1 MIKISNLSYKYKF
14 SENVLENINLEINDG
29 EIITIVGKNGTGKST
44 LAKLISGIIVPKN
57 GEILIDDINTKN
69 KKTKKELRKK
79 IGILFQNPDNQLIFP
94 TVKDDLEFA
103 LNNLEIN
110 NKENRI
116 KVALNLVDMNDF
128 YEKETYGLSLG
139 QKQRINIAGILAIG
153 TKYIVMD
160 EPTTMI
166 DTIGK
171 DKIHK
176 IIKRTGEKRKIK
188 YIVIHETDN
197 EGKKA
202 NAKNHAEYQLKNNE
216 TSTSWHYTVDSR
228 EIYHHIPDNEIA
240 NHAGTY
246 EGNKYGIGI
255 ELCVNEDGNFEETFD
270 NATKLVAFLLKEYKL
285 DLEDIKLH
293 HDFSG
298 KDCPHK
304 IISNNRVE
312 EFIKKVETYSKNI
325 I

>member
-14 SENVLENINLEINDG
+14 SENILENINLEINEG

-44 LAKLISGIIVPKN
+44 LAKLISGIIVSKN

-103 LNNLEIN
+103 LNNLEIS

-116 KVALNLVDMNDF
+116 KEALNLVNMDDF

-139 QKQRINIAGILAIG
+139 QKQRINIAGILATG

-176 IIKRTGEKRKIK
+176 IIKELKQKGYTFIIITNNSEELLLGDRIVILENKKIK
-188 YIVIHETDN
+188 
-197 EGKKA
+197 
-202 NAKNHAEYQLKNNE
+202 
-216 TSTSWHYTVDSR
+216 
-228 EIYHHIPDNEIA
+228 
-240 NHAGTY
+240 
-246 EGNKYGIGI
+246 
-255 ELCVNEDGNFEETFD
+255 
-270 NATKLVAFLLKEYKL
+270 
-285 DLEDIKLH
+285 
-293 HDFSG
+293 
-298 KDCPHK
+298 K
-304 IISNNRVE
+304 IINKKEIIDNINIFDECEIKIPSTIDILLELQKMNIDIDNIE
-312 EFIKKVETYSKNI
+312 EYSKEELIKVIRENI
-325 I
+325 NK

>member
-139 QKQRINIAGILAIG
+139 QKQRINIAGILATG

-176 IIKRTGEKRKIK
+176 IIKELKQKGYTFIIITNNSEELLLGDR
-188 YIVIHETDN
+188 IVI
-197 EGKKA
+197 
-202 NAKNHAEYQLKNNE
+202 
-216 TSTSWHYTVDSR
+216 
-228 EIYHHIPDNEIA
+228 
-240 NHAGTY
+240 
-246 EGNKYGIGI
+246 
-255 ELCVNEDGNFEETFD
+255 
-270 NATKLVAFLLKEYKL
+270 
-285 DLEDIKLH
+285 LE
-293 HDFSG
+293 
-298 KDCPHK
+298 
-304 IISNNRVE
+304 N
-312 EFIKKVETYSKNI
+312 
-325 I
+325 

>member
-139 QKQRINIAGILAIG
+139 QKQRINIAGILATG

-176 IIKRTGEKRKIK
+176 IIKELKQKGYTFIIITNNSEELLLGDR
-188 YIVIHETDN
+188 IVI
-197 EGKKA
+197 
-202 NAKNHAEYQLKNNE
+202 
-216 TSTSWHYTVDSR
+216 
-228 EIYHHIPDNEIA
+228 
-240 NHAGTY
+240 
-246 EGNKYGIGI
+246 
-255 ELCVNEDGNFEETFD
+255 
-270 NATKLVAFLLKEYKL
+270 
-285 DLEDIKLH
+285 LE
-293 HDFSG
+293 
-298 KDCPHK
+298 
-304 IISNNRVE
+304 N
-312 EFIKKVETYSKNI
+312 KNI
-325 I
+325 KRVARFAQVFSLMRN

>member
-139 QKQRINIAGILAIG
+139 QKQRINIAGILATG

-176 IIKRTGEKRKIK
+176 IIKELKQKGYTFIIITNNSEELLLGDR
-188 YIVIHETDN
+188 IVILEN
-197 EGKKA
+197 
-202 NAKNHAEYQLKNNE
+202 KN
-216 TSTSWHYTVDSR
+216 
-228 EIYHHIPDNEIA
+228 
-240 NHAGTY
+240 
-246 EGNKYGIGI
+246 
-255 ELCVNEDGNFEETFD
+255 
-270 NATKLVAFLLKEYKL
+270 
-285 DLEDIKLH
+285 IK
-293 HDFSG
+293 
-298 KDCPHK
+298 K
-304 IISNNRVE
+304 IINKKEIINNIDIFDECEIKIPSTIDILLELQNMNIDIDNIE
-312 EFIKKVETYSKNI
+312 EYSKEELIKIIKSNI
-325 I
+325 NK